1 MGVRRQ
7 IYLAETDDRLLE
19 ERSRAT
25 GVSVSALIRQAVQ
38 RCYGAGERITWEEFF
53 SLPVRANSAERSEG
67 VYDPL
72 FDRLPG
78 EVIEERERFER

>member
-7 IYLAETDDRLLE
+7 IYLEEKDDRLLE
-19 ERSRAT
+19 ERSHAT
-25 GVSVSALIRQAVQ
+25 GLSVSELVRQAVQ

-53 SLPVRANSAERSEG
+53 RHPVAARSAPHDDW

-72 FDRLPG
+72 FDLLPG
-78 EVIEERERFER
+78 EALARDDG